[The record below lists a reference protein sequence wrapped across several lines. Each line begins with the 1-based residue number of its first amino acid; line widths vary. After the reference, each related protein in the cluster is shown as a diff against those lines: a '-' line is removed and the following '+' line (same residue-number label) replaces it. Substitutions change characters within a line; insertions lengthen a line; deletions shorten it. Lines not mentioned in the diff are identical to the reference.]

1 MTAPNFGTSHPD
13 PASRRP
19 TGMVGL
25 TIVLAGQ
32 AVSILASSMTGF
44 SLAIWVFQ
52 QTSSATSLG
61 IMTSAFT
68 LPYLLIIPL
77 AGVMVDRYNRK
88 LMMMVSD
95 LAAGLGS
102 LTILI
107 LLLTGGLQ
115 VWHFYLI
122 NILIGLGNAFQWP
135 AYSAAISTMVPKEQ
149 YGRANGLLSFV
160 QAGPGVVAPLLAGA
174 LLPGIHLQG
183 ILLID
188 IATFILAIGMLMLVH
203 VPQPARTVEGLEGKG
218 SLLHEAA
225 FGFKYIF
232 KRPSLLGF
240 VVMLFFANLFLG
252 FPNAVHVPLILSR
265 TGNSSL
271 VLGAVETAGAI
282 SWTLGSLIMGAWG
295 GPKRRIHG
303 VLIGWMVYCVAGN
316 IAFGLGQSLGVWIPA
331 ILVAGV
337 GSSVGIATSQA
348 LLQAKVAPDVQGRVF
363 SARRLLTWFP
373 DTFTPVLGGLL
384 ADHVMEP
391 AMKSGGWVAWLFG
404 WMTGRGAGSGMAVM
418 MVVFGVLTILSLL
431 AGYVFPGICRM
442 ELILPDHDQLEK
454 LEEPAAP

>member
-1 MTAPNFGTSHPD
+1 MNGSVRHTK
-13 PASRRP
+13 RP
-19 TGMVGL
+19 SGMLGL

-32 AVSILASSMTGF
+32 AISILASSMTGF

-102 LTILI
+102 VAILV
-107 LLLTGGLQ
+107 LLATGHLQ
-115 VWHFYLI
+115 VWHFYLV

-135 AYSAAISTMVPKEQ
+135 AYSAAITTMVPKEQ
-149 YGRANGLLSFV
+149 YGRANGMMSFV

-174 LLPGIHLQG
+174 LLPVIGLKG

-188 IATFILAIGMLMLVH
+188 ILTFILAIGMLMMVH
-203 VPQPARTVEGLEGKG
+203 VPQPARTVEGEQAKG
-218 SLLHEAA
+218 NILQEAA

-240 VVMLFFANLFLG
+240 VVMLFFANLFMG
-252 FPNAVHVPLILSR
+252 FPNSVHVPLILSR

-271 VLGAVETAGAI
+271 TLGAIETAGAI
-282 SWTLGSLIMGAWG
+282 AWTLGSLLMSTWG
-295 GPKRRIHG
+295 GPKRRING
-303 VLIGWMVYCVAGN
+303 VLIGWIIYCLTANV
-316 IAFGLGQSLGVWIPA
+316 AFGLGRGLGIWIPS
-331 ILVAGV
+331 ILFAGL

-348 LLQAKVAPDVQGRVF
+348 ILQAKVAPDLQGRVF

-384 ADHVMEP
+384 ADKIMEP
-391 AMKSGGWVAWLFG
+391 AMQNDTWLAKLFG
-404 WMTGRGAGSGMAVM
+404 WMAGTTPGSGMAVM
-418 MVVFGVLTILSLL
+418 MVVFGFLTILSLL
-431 AGYVFPGICRM
+431 SGFVFPQIRNM
-442 ELILPDHDQLEK
+442 ETILPDHDQLEK
-454 LEEPAAP
+454 VAETA

>member
-1 MTAPNFGTSHPD
+1 MFS
-13 PASRRP
+13 
-19 TGMVGL
+19 L

-32 AVSILASSMTGF
+32 AISILASSMTGF
-44 SLAIWVFQ
+44 ALSIWVFR

-102 LTILI
+102 VTILI
-107 LLLTGGLQ
+107 LLSSGHLQ
-115 VWHFYLI
+115 VWHFYLV

-135 AYSAAISTMVPKEQ
+135 AYSAAITTMVPKEQ
-149 YGRANGLLSFV
+149 YGRANGLMSFV
-160 QAGPGVVAPLLAGA
+160 QAGPSAVAPLLAGA
-174 LLPGIHLQG
+174 LMPLIGLQG

-188 IATFILAIGMLMLVH
+188 IATFILAIGALLIVH
-203 VPQPARTVEGLEGKG
+203 VPPPMQTVEGQAGKG
-218 SLLHEAA
+218 NLLQEAA

-252 FPNAVHVPLILSR
+252 FPNSVHVPLILSR

-271 VLGAVETAGAI
+271 ILGAVETAGALA
-282 SWTLGSLIMGAWG
+282 WTMGSVIMSAWG
-295 GPKRRIHG
+295 GPRRRIHG
-303 VLIGWMVYCVAGN
+303 VLLGWTIYSLFGN
-316 IAFGLGQSLGVWIPA
+316 LAFGLGRSLGVWVPA

-337 GSSVGIATSQA
+337 GSSIGIASSQS
-348 LLQAKVAPDVQGRVF
+348 LLQVKVAPDVQGRVF
-363 SARRLLTWFP
+363 SARRMLTWLP
-373 DTFTPVLGGLL
+373 DTFTPILGGLL
-384 ADHVMEP
+384 ADHIMEP
-391 AMKSGGWVAWLFG
+391 GMQNGSWLARLFG
-404 WMTGRGAGSGMAVM
+404 WMVGTSSGSGMAVM
-418 MVVFGVLTILSLL
+418 MVLFGILTILALM
-431 AGYVFPGICRM
+431 AGYVFPQVCNM
-442 ELILPDHDQLEK
+442 EDLLPDHDQLEK
-454 LEEPAAP
+454 VS